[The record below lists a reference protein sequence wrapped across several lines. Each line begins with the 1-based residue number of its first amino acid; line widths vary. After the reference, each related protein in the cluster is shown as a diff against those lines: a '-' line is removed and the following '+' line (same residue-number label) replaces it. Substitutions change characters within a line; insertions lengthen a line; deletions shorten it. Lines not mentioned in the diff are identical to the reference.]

1 MKKASHIY
9 RWALRKQ
16 RALAGRSG
24 SSKKGS
30 MGLLGASGTPVAVRA
45 FNRPKSMALFRGA
58 LFHESHAGEQ
68 FQIFN
73 PAILRAS
80 EGIPH
85 GQEGQNVA
93 LAFPSRRER
102 TKQRLIFWQVTQGVH
117 SE

>member
-16 RALAGRSG
+16 RAPAGRSG

-58 LFHESHAGEQ
+58 PFSRIVRRRTVPN
-68 FQIFN
+68 FQSRY
-73 PAILRAS
+73 LRAS
-80 EGIPH
+80 ERIPH
-85 GQEGQNVA
+85 GQEGRNVA

-102 TKQRLIFWQVTQGVH
+102 TKQRVIFWQVTQGVH

>member
-58 LFHESHAGEQ
+58 PFSRIVRGRTAPNFQSRYLRQAKEFPMDKRAEMWRWPFQAG
-68 FQIFN
+68 
-73 PAILRAS
+73 A
-80 EGIPH
+80 
-85 GQEGQNVA
+85 NV
-93 LAFPSRRER
+93 LS
-102 TKQRLIFWQVTQGVH
+102 
-117 SE
+117 SD